1 MQNSETNLILIV
13 DDTPTN
19 LEVLSEALT
28 DAGFDVA
35 VATTGESAIRQ
46 IEYDPPELI
55 LLDVMMPGIDG
66 FETCNRLKANP
77 KTKNIPIIFMTALSD
92 TVDKVKGLSLGA
104 VDYITKPF
112 QQAEALARI
121 QVHLKLQNI
130 SAAMEKQNVRL
141 KQEIAERANAEAAL
155 QRLTQEL
162 ELRVTER
169 TKELSQALQDL
180 QNAQVQL
187 IQTEKLATLGQL
199 VAGVA
204 HEINN
209 PINFI
214 HGNLDHASSYIDEL
228 LELLKLYQTQF
239 PHPTPEI
246 AQKSKEIDLDFLRAD
261 LPKIISSM
269 AVGTQ
274 RIQEIVQSFRN
285 FSRHDEAE
293 VKEVDIHDGLD
304 STLMMIDHRLK
315 TNTEYPPIQVVKEYG
330 NLPPIEC
337 FAGQMN
343 QVFMNVLSNAIDAL
357 EELMGEGHSYCS
369 LSPMIRIQTE
379 VMGANRIAIRI
390 ADNGPGIPKE
400 VQKRVFD
407 PFFTTKPAGK
417 GTGLGMS
424 ISHQII
430 TEKHGGLL
438 SCISNPG
445 KGAEFIIEIPIQLL
459 KFSNTN
465 WWQSQ
470 DITTNPMQSQ
480 SFPHHRKDIAI
491 LNEL

>member
-1 MQNSETNLILIV
+1 MHNPETNLILIV

-35 VATTGESAIRQ
+35 VATTGEGAIRQ
-46 IEYDPPELI
+46 IEYEPPDLI

-66 FETCNRLKANP
+66 FETCHRLKANP

-92 TVDKVKGLSLGA
+92 TVDKVKGLSMGA

-112 QQAEALARI
+112 HQVEVIARI

-130 SAAMEKQNVRL
+130 SAAMEKQNTRL
-141 KQEIAERANAEAAL
+141 QEEVAERVTAELAL
-155 QRLTQEL
+155 QQLTQEL
-162 ELRVTER
+162 EQRVTER

-180 QNAQVQL
+180 QQAQVKL
-187 IQTEKLATLGQL
+187 IQTEKLATLGQM

-209 PINFI
+209 PVNFI
-214 HGNLDHASSYIDEL
+214 HGNLDHATTYIQDL

-239 PHPTPEI
+239 PNQTPEI
-246 AQKSKEIDLDFLRAD
+246 IEKSQEIELDFIKTD

-269 AVGTQ
+269 TIGTQ

-293 VKEVDIHDGLD
+293 LKQVNIHDGLD
-304 STLMMIDHRLK
+304 STLMMIDYRLK
-315 TNTEYPPIQVVKEYG
+315 ARPGYPGIEVIKEYG
-330 NLPPIEC
+330 KLPLIEC

-343 QVFMNVLSNAIDAL
+343 QVFMNIFSNAIDAL
-357 EELMGEGHSYCS
+357 EELILAGHCYPV
-369 LSPMIRIQTE
+369 LSPIIRIQTE
-379 VMGANRIAIRI
+379 LKGNNRVVIRI
-390 ADNGPGIPKE
+390 ADNGVGIKE
-400 VQKRVFD
+400 AVQKRLFD
-407 PFFTTKPAGK
+407 PFFTTKPTGK

-424 ISHQII
+424 ISHQIV
-430 TEKHGGLL
+430 TEKHGGSLC
-438 SCISNPG
+438 CISIPG
-445 KGAEFIIEIPIQLL
+445 EGAEFVIEIPIQQLKPHKSDLDLL
-459 KFSNTN
+459 GHHKKEGVSLLAEV
-465 WWQSQ
+465 
-470 DITTNPMQSQ
+470 PMC
-480 SFPHHRKDIAI
+480 
-491 LNEL
+491 